1 MDPKLSHSAPRSPVP
16 SSCRPLSHPTLPSF
30 PLPVQIPGNPTSG
43 DGDAGGKEVEM
54 AEGEQGGREAM
65 LRGQGSLSGGAKMH
79 MGGGRSGGA
88 GKAGGGDGWGD
99 DGWGEEREVVHVRAR
114 RGQATDSHSIAER
127 MRREKI
133 SDRMK
138 VLQALVPS
146 CAKVTGKA
154 VMLDEIINYVRSL
167 QLQVE
172 LLSSKLAAMDYG
184 NLASLGDPS
193 AFEDM
198 DDDEAEAAAAAAA
211 ATAIAAATLAAGGPG
226 MAAGGAGG
234 MRLEGHRG
242 SGDVSS
248 AGGNG
253 SGWNDEGL
261 LKAGMREGAAGGVGA
276 DGSDAGAGKDGST
289 SNHDLLAQYFRQQGP
304 KDGHTGSGLSGG
316 AADGAAH
323 SASSQGGEGRAEGGA
338 AGAGGNV
345 KEEVVPEG
353 VSVHV
358 DGGGL
363 RGGVEGGEGQEVIGP
378 LGASQFEGLDED
390 GEMLMD
396 MLLARMSGG
405 LQDLSLQASLSNSL
419 AAAAAAAAATASGSA
434 ASAAAGATS
443 AGGGA
448 GAPESTQNMEGTS
461 AN

>member
-1 MDPKLSHSAPRSPVP
+1 MQRQMNRGYNSPAPQGPSGMNPMALGGAAAASAAAAAAGLEGGGGSMGPRRTRSLDVAQLQLLGPGAAAALAAVEEAERAEGEAEMGGGESFARLMAGRMGPTGLGGGMVMDPKLSHSAPRSPVP

-172 LLSSKLAAMDYG
+172 LLLIRTSPSLPLLPSSCVVCALQLLSSKLAAMDYG

-193 AFEDM
+193 AFE
-198 DDDEAEAAAAAAA
+198 
-211 ATAIAAATLAAGGPG
+211 
-226 MAAGGAGG
+226 
-234 MRLEGHRG
+234 
-242 SGDVSS
+242 VSFPS
-248 AGGNG
+248 PFDP
-253 SGWNDEGL
+253 SF
-261 LKAGMREGAAGGVGA
+261 
-276 DGSDAGAGKDGST
+276 T
-289 SNHDLLAQYFRQQGP
+289 SLV
-304 KDGHTGSGLSGG
+304 T
-316 AADGAAH
+316 
-323 SASSQGGEGRAEGGA
+323 SS
-338 AGAGGNV
+338 
-345 KEEVVPEG
+345 P
-353 VSVHV
+353 
-358 DGGGL
+358 
-363 RGGVEGGEGQEVIGP
+363 P
-378 LGASQFEGLDED
+378 LPFCPSLPLPHNFYPSLNP
-390 GEMLMD
+390 
-396 MLLARMSGG
+396 
-405 LQDLSLQASLSNSL
+405 LSL
-419 AAAAAAAAATASGSA
+419 
-434 ASAAAGATS
+434 
-443 AGGGA
+443 
-448 GAPESTQNMEGTS
+448 
-461 AN
+461 